1 MGALNCN
8 CQCHYYLKSEYSFF
22 ENLPKE
28 ENKKDNE
35 IIKLNQNIPKETVD
49 SKYFFEIPKFSN
61 LISEKILSYIKNNK
75 LSYKSYIYSLSK
87 LSKSDPIELPDG
99 NIFFGDLN
107 IDNEIDGYG
116 IYILKTKNIITEGIW
131 KKGNII
137 FGRIFFPNDDIYEGE
152 LTQSIPHGKGIFLFA
167 KGDIYKGDF
176 ILGEITGKGTYFFED
191 KTYYCGDFTKGAFNG
206 EGSMKWINGVE
217 YHGIFSNSC
226 LDIKGKIFSDLLQE
240 KYTGNFSN
248 NEFNGNGIYK
258 YQNGDIY
265 DGNFENGLRR
275 GKGNY
280 KVKNGLEFLGNWEE
294 DLPNGEGIIF
304 CGKLKIKGKWK
315 DGIKTEIFE
324 ILEGNKDIIDIENM
338 DLNIKASKRKII
350 PSSLAHLC
358 ANDLTEISQYELVTN
373 PNFE

>member
-22 ENLPKE
+22 ENLAKE
-28 ENKKDNE
+28 ENNKDNE
-35 IIKLNQNIPKETVD
+35 IIRINQKIPKEMVD
-49 SKYFFEIPKFSN
+49 SKNFFKTSKLSN
-61 LISEKILSYIKNNK
+61 LIGEKILSYIKNNK
-75 LSYKSYIYSLSK
+75 LNYKSYNFSLSE
-87 LSKSDPIELPDG
+87 LSNSDPIELPDG
-99 NIFFGDLN
+99 NIILGN
-107 IDNEIDGYG
+107 ININNEVEGYG
-116 IYILKTKNIITEGIW
+116 IYILKPKNIITEGIW
-131 KKGNII
+131 KNGSIF

-152 LTQSIPHGKGIFLFA
+152 LTQSMPHGKGIFLFA

-206 EGSMKWINGVE
+206 EGSMKWTNGVE

-226 LDIKGKIFSDLLQE
+226 LDIKGKIFNDLLHE

-304 CGKLKIKGKWK
+304 CDKLKIKGKWK

-358 ANDLTEISQYELVTN
+358 ANDLTEISQYELETN
-373 PNFE
+373 PNLE